1 MEHNLWYDEDTKVIH
16 LQFTRDYLTTDI
28 PDIRSKMNELIGDI
42 PYRQMCIHISKTA
55 KVENRETREQSNQL
69 LKEFEISHVAFI
81 GGSAANRMI
90 AKVMLKTGA
99 LKIQGDFFKTVD
111 EGVNWLIS
119 KR

>member
-1 MEHNLWYDEDTKVIH
+1 MKHKLWYDEDTKVIH
-16 LQFTRDYLTTDI
+16 LQFTSDYLTSDI
-28 PDIRSKMNELIGDI
+28 KDIRNKMKELLDGK
-42 PYRQMCIHISKTA
+42 PYRQMCIQISKTA

-99 LKIQGDFFKTVD
+99 LKIQGDFFKTEE
-111 EGVNWLIS
+111 EGIKWLMS

>member
-1 MEHNLWYDEDTKVIH
+1 MEHKLWYDENTKVVH
-16 LQFTRDYLTTDI
+16 LQFTRDYLTSDI
-28 PDIRSKMNELIGDI
+28 KDIRNKMKELLDGK
-42 PYRQMCIHISKTA
+42 PYRQMCIQISKTA

-99 LKIQGDFFKTVD
+99 LKIQGDFFKTEE
-111 EGVNWLIS
+111 EGMKWLMS

>member
-1 MEHNLWYDEDTKVIH
+1 MEHKLWYDEDTKIVH
-16 LQFTRDYLTTDI
+16 LQFTRDYLTSDI
-28 PDIRSKMNELIGDI
+28 KDIRNKMKELLDGK
-42 PYRQMCIHISKTA
+42 PYRQMCIQISKTA

-99 LKIQGDFFKTVD
+99 LKIQGDFFKTEE
-111 EGVNWLIS
+111 EGIKWLMS

>member
-16 LQFTRDYLTTDI
+16 LQFTRDYLTTDVE
-28 PDIRSKMNELIGDI
+28 DIRKNMKELVKDK
-42 PYRQMCIHISKTA
+42 PYRQMCIQISKTA
-55 KVENRETREQSNQL
+55 KVENRETREKSNQL

-99 LKIQGDFFKTVD
+99 IKIQGDFFKTIE

>member
-1 MEHNLWYDEDTKVIH
+1 MEHNLWYDENTKILH
-16 LQFTRDYLTTDI
+16 LQFTRDYLTSDI
-28 PDIRSKMNELIGDI
+28 DFIRNKIKELLDGK
-42 PYRQMCIHISKTA
+42 PYRQMCIEISKTA
-55 KVENRETREQSNQL
+55 KVENRETREKSNQL

-111 EGVNWLIS
+111 EGIKWLIS